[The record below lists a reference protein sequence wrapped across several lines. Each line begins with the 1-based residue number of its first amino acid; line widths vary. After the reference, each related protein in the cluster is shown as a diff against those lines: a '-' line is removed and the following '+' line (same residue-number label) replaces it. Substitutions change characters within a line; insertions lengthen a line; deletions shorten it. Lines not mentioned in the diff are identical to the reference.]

1 MNIEEALKVAREE
14 GKEVGLRKA
23 LKLVEKVARTE
34 NQKREAIGKGR
45 SFSDDEVKI
54 HRAED
59 KLIMIISGLIEMEM
73 EI

>member
-34 NQKREAIGKGR
+34 AKNREAIGRGR
-45 SFSDDEVKI
+45 NFSDEEVKI
-54 HRAED
+54 QRAED
-59 KLIMIISGLIEMEM
+59 KMIMVISSLIEMEM
-73 EI
+73 RK

>member
-34 NQKREAIGKGR
+34 KQKREAIGRGR
-45 SFSDDEVKI
+45 NFTDEEVKI
-54 HRAED
+54 QRAED
-59 KLIMIISGLIEMEM
+59 KLIMVISSLIEMEM
-73 EI
+73 EK